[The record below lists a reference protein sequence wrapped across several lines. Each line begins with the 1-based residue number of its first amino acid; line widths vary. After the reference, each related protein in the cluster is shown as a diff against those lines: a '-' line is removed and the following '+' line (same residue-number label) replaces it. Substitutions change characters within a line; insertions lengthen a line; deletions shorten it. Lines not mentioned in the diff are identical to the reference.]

1 MTAWIPWLIAIAS
14 MGAFLLFWFRD
25 VRRIM
30 RERQSMVESA
40 ASQLASCRKKAA
52 ADRSDPEA
60 TAVLALSHKIYR
72 QAVDIYNQTLKRPW
86 VRIPAY
92 LMGYEPVS

>member
-1 MTAWIPWLIAIAS
+1 MAVWIPWLIAIAS

-30 RERQSMVESA
+30 REKQSVVDSA
-40 ASQLASCRKKAA
+40 ASQLTACRKKMAVQ
-52 ADRSDPEA
+52 ADQEA
-60 TAVLALSHKIYR
+60 FAVLVRSRDIYQ

-86 VRIPAY
+86 VRIPAF
-92 LMGYEPVS
+92 LMGYEVVS